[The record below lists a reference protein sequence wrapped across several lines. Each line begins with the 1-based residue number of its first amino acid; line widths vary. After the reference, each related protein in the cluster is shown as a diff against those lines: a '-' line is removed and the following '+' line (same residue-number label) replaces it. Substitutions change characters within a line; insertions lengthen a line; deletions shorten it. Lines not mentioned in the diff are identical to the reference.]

1 MYDPDKVRTETDA
14 ADGVLTARQAFPET
28 LSLAM
33 AYVPMQR
40 FACLYEPETGFER
53 GTIYKQL
60 DLPFLGKAVDA

>member
-1 MYDPDKVRTETDA
+1 MYDPDKVRPEPSA
-14 ADGVLTARQAFPET
+14 EGGVLTARQVFPET

-40 FACLYEPETGFER
+40 FGCLYKPETGFER
-53 GTIYKQL
+53 GTIFKQL

>member
-1 MYDPDKVRTETDA
+1 MYDPDKTRSEPSMEN
-14 ADGVLTARQAFPET
+14 GGPTALQAFPGR

-33 AYVPMQR
+33 AYVPTQR
-40 FACLYEPETGFER
+40 FGCLYEPETGFER